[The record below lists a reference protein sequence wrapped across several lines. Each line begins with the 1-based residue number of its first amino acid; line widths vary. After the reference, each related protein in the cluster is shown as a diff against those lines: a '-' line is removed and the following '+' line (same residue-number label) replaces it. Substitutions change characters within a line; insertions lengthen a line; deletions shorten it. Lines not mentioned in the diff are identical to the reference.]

1 MKKTA
6 IVINIIPILEIA
18 TYILNFIECISL
30 CLIHIAKKYI
40 DTRERL
46 WIIYIFHTK
55 NVQNTPFD
63 E

>member
-30 CLIHIAKKYI
+30 CLIHIAKEYI

-55 NVQNTPFD
+55 T
-63 E
+63 